1 MKRKTVMITPIH
13 QQLLTR
19 IQNINSIPVRD
30 DAIVDS
36 VEIRNEND
44 KVFFDIS
51 TSTLEDSFITTY
63 RFGIDDANYLL
74 NENIYYENR
83 DYEYEVEESNQYYE
97 ILKFVRK

>member
-1 MKRKTVMITPIH
+1 MITPIH

>member
-1 MKRKTVMITPIH
+1 MITPIH

-30 DAIVDS
+30 DAIVNS

-63 RFGIDDANYLL
+63 RFSIDDANYLL
-74 NENIYYENR
+74 NENLYSENR

-97 ILKFVRK
+97 TLKFVRK

>member
-1 MKRKTVMITPIH
+1 MNTPIH

-19 IQNINSIPVRD
+19 IQEIDSIPVRD
-30 DAIVDS
+30 DAIVNS

-63 RFGIDDANYLL
+63 RFDIDDANYLL
-74 NENIYYENR
+74 NENLYYENR
-83 DYEYEVEESNQYYE
+83 DYDYDVEESNQYYE

>member
-1 MKRKTVMITPIH
+1 MITPIH

-30 DAIVDS
+30 DAIVNS

>member
-1 MKRKTVMITPIH
+1 MNTPIH

-19 IQNINSIPVRD
+19 IQEIDSIPVRD
-30 DAIVDS
+30 DAIVNS

-51 TSTLEDSFITTY
+51 TSTLEDSFITIY
-63 RFGIDDANYLL
+63 RFDIDDANYLL
-74 NENIYYENR
+74 NENLYYENR

>member
-1 MKRKTVMITPIH
+1 MNTPIH

-19 IQNINSIPVRD
+19 IQEIDSISVRD
-30 DAIVDS
+30 DAIVNS

-44 KVFFDIS
+44 KVLFDIS

-63 RFGIDDANYLL
+63 RFDIDDANYLL
-74 NENIYYENR
+74 NENLYYENR
-83 DYEYEVEESNQYYE
+83 DYDYDVEESNQYYE

>member
-1 MKRKTVMITPIH
+1 MNTPIH

-19 IQNINSIPVRD
+19 IQEIDSISVRD
-30 DAIVDS
+30 DAIVNS

-63 RFGIDDANYLL
+63 RFDIDDANYLL
-74 NENIYYENR
+74 NENLYYENR
-83 DYEYEVEESNQYYE
+83 DYDYDVEESNQYYE

>member
-1 MKRKTVMITPIH
+1 MITPIH

-30 DAIVDS
+30 DAIVNS

-74 NENIYYENR
+74 NENLYSENR

-97 ILKFVRK
+97 TLKFVRK